1 MSTYPRTAWIF
12 GTVKCQVRQVTL
24 VEHSR
29 FGAGELDADGNVYR
43 PDELFDSA
51 RAALRGVFRY
61 LKRKQAE
68 LDRQQAII
76 DKQRQTFR
84 SQARIYRY
92 VKPNTHA

>member
-1 MSTYPRTAWIF
+1 MNTYPRTAWSF
-12 GTVKCQVRQVTL
+12 GVIKCQVRQVTL

-29 FGAGELDADGNVYR
+29 FGAGELDAEGNVYR
-43 PDELFDSA
+43 PNELFDSA
-51 RAALRGVFRY
+51 RAALRGVFQY

-76 DKQRQTFR
+76 DKQRHSLR

-92 VKPNTHA
+92 AKSNTHA